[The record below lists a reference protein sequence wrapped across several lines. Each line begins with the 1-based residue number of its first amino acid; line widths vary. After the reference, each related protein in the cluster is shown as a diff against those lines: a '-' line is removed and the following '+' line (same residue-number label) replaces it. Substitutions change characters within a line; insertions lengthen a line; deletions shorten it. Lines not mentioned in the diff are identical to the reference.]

1 MSDDT
6 ATVVDARAPYKK
18 RRRVGSGLVT
28 PENREFE
35 LELEG
40 VNGYVY
46 NVKYQDSV
54 VTLSAA
60 TGRSMVPGVE
70 TWTWVSKTGPE
81 MYRIETDR
89 FNKRRED
96 FIFLSVC
103 KDRESVIASRGRDAW
118 GQQPYPLTLQ
128 EHDEWFKTVFFIQW
142 CDWRSLQKLFDEAD
156 KGIRRD
162 RILSSYQS
170 VRKRLLFD
178 DEQANARGS
187 VLISTCDDDDTRGCW
202 ENDCGG
208 VEPCTPYMNPLEAL
222 HVKKKKEKK
231 EEEKGHVSTLSL
243 TKDDVDTIKDFLS
256 RCQYHAGWEKTKALC
271 SGCKISHPSQRR
283 HSCLFEFD
291 QIRCMYFDQ
300 ILDSVFKQSLGKAL
314 HYLFAQIS
322 PGAFSQDRL
331 LGAAET
337 LRHYLRPGCDGIS
350 ANEEMETVEDHKHET
365 ALRNAFTVW
374 TKCCCSCISTD
385 L

>member
-1 MSDDT
+1 MSSSTSNSGIGSSDRPGMSDDT

-54 VTLSAA
+54 VTLSVA

-70 TWTWVSKTGPE
+70 TWT
-81 MYRIETDR
+81 
-89 FNKRRED
+89 
-96 FIFLSVC
+96 
-103 KDRESVIASRGRDAW
+103 
-118 GQQPYPLTLQ
+118 
-128 EHDEWFKTVFFIQW
+128 W

-178 DEQANARGS
+178 DVQANARGS

-208 VEPCTPYMNPLEAL
+208 VEPCTPYMNPLEVL
-222 HVKKKKEKK
+222 HVKKKKEKKK

>member
-1 MSDDT
+1 MSSSTSNSGIGSSDRPGMSDDT

-70 TWTWVSKTGPE
+70 TWTW
-81 MYRIETDR
+81 
-89 FNKRRED
+89 
-96 FIFLSVC
+96 
-103 KDRESVIASRGRDAW
+103 
-118 GQQPYPLTLQ
+118 
-128 EHDEWFKTVFFIQW
+128 

-178 DEQANARGS
+178 DVQANARGS

-222 HVKKKKEKK
+222 HVKKKKKEKKK

-350 ANEEMETVEDHKHET
+350 ANEEMETVEEHKHET

>member
-1 MSDDT
+1 MSSCTSNSGIGSCNRPGMSDDPV
-6 ATVVDARAPYKK
+6 TVVDARSPYKK

-60 TGRSMVPGVE
+60 TGRSVVPGVE
-70 TWTWVSKTGPE
+70 TWTVSLMHRDWKLFWSEVCPDLDQPGFPESIYVSQWVSKTGPE
-81 MYRIETDR
+81 MYRVERDR

-128 EHDEWFKTVFFIQW
+128 ERDEWFKTVFFIQW

-178 DEQANARGS
+178 DVQANARGS
-187 VLISTCDDDDTRGCW
+187 HLPFLCRPKIIR
-202 ENDCGG
+202 
-208 VEPCTPYMNPLEAL
+208 
-222 HVKKKKEKK
+222 HV
-231 EEEKGHVSTLSL
+231 
-243 TKDDVDTIKDFLS
+243 D
-256 RCQYHAGWEKTKALC
+256 Y
-271 SGCKISHPSQRR
+271 
-283 HSCLFEFD
+283 
-291 QIRCMYFDQ
+291 
-300 ILDSVFKQSLGKAL
+300 
-314 HYLFAQIS
+314 
-322 PGAFSQDRL
+322 
-331 LGAAET
+331 
-337 LRHYLRPGCDGIS
+337 
-350 ANEEMETVEDHKHET
+350 
-365 ALRNAFTVW
+365 
-374 TKCCCSCISTD
+374 
-385 L
+385 

>member
-1 MSDDT
+1 MSSSTSNSGIGSSDRPGMSDDT

-128 EHDEWFKTVFFIQW
+128 E
-142 CDWRSLQKLFDEAD
+142 R
-156 KGIRRD
+156 
-162 RILSSYQS
+162 
-170 VRKRLLFD
+170 
-178 DEQANARGS
+178 S

-222 HVKKKKEKK
+222 HVKKKKEKKK